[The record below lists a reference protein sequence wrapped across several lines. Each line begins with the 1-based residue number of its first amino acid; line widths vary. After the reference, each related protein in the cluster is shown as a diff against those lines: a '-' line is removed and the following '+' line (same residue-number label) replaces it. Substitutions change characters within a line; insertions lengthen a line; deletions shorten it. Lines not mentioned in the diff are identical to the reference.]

1 MPILRVADRPQL
13 RRPILLAAFGGWG
26 DAGSAATGA
35 LGYLLGDPPPAASA
49 TLDPEACFDFT
60 VERPVTTRG
69 ADGRWRLE
77 FPELGLF
84 ALRRPAHERDL
95 LVVRGPEP
103 HTNWPTLAR
112 ALATFAADLGVE
124 TAFTLGAFIGPVSHR
139 LTPIVRRT
147 PNPTLDVWL
156 AGLGMED
163 TPYSGPTSFVT
174 VLLHALDD
182 LSVPAASLWAAGPPY
197 LGAPNPA
204 VSLALLEAAER
215 ALETGLDLGRLRG
228 MATDFLR
235 KVESALRENP
245 EVADRLGRIFELE
258 AATTE
263 ELRATSVPADMPDV
277 PEGPP
282 DLPSGRDLVE
292 ELERF
297 LRGERSS
304 DGDDDGRG

>member
-1 MPILRVADRPQL
+1 MTVLRIAERPQL

-26 DAGSAATGA
+26 DAGGAATGA
-35 LGYLLGDPPPAASA
+35 LGYLLGDPPPAACA

-60 VERPVTTRG
+60 VERPVTRRG

-77 FPELGLF
+77 YPELGVY
-84 ALRRPAHERDL
+84 AVHRPTADRDL

-112 ALATFAADLGVE
+112 TLATFTADLGVE

-147 PNPTLDVWL
+147 PNPTLDAWL

-174 VLLHALDD
+174 VVLHALDD
-182 LSVPAASLWAAGPPY
+182 LSIPAASLWAAGPPY

-215 ALETGLDLGRLRG
+215 ALDTNLDLGRLRG
-228 MATDFLR
+228 LATDFLR

-245 EVADRLGRIFELE
+245 EVADRLGRIFEIE
-258 AATTE
+258 ATTTE
-263 ELRATSVPADMPDV
+263 EQASTVVPPEPSDV

-297 LRGERSS
+297 LRGERGS
-304 DGDDDGRG
+304 DGDDPPGG